1 MNATHL
7 SAVQDLSAYPFVAV
21 SALNFGIPDLAGRPA
36 SSINSS
42 DLARSVQRAIVAFE
56 PRLLGS
62 SLRVNVS
69 LGDADQDRNTLHFDV
84 AADLWCEPAPI
95 RLRFR
100 AELNLEDGEARVLE
114 ATPG

>member
-7 SAVQDLSAYPFVAV
+7 SAVQDLSPYPFVAA

-62 SLRVNVS
+62 SLRVNVIV
-69 LGDADQDRNTLHFDV
+69 GDADRNRNTLHFEV
-84 AADLWCEPAPI
+84 TADLWCEPAPM
-95 RLRFR
+95 RLRLR
-100 AELNLEDGEARVLE
+100 AELNLEDGEAVVLE
-114 ATPG
+114 SDPG